1 MFASLV
7 AARRSLDEI
16 AQSLDASALAPE
28 VALRMVDEFGA
39 IRRVV
44 DGMLAKT
51 AKRVTESD
59 LVERDG
65 AALVARTLGVRTGEV
80 RAALETA
87 ARLEALPATDAAV
100 REGRLSA
107 SAAEMIA
114 IAATANPGAEDNLL
128 RVAADG
134 LVPLKDACIKAR
146 AAVEDPTA
154 RRARQHRLREFHSW
168 TDSDGMIAGRYRLTP
183 EVGGAVTKAIEAGVQ
198 RIFRSRTA
206 GTDHEPNCA
215 YAADAFAGFVLGGAK
230 GTQTANDEPAESNTS
245 QDPRLPKGIDIRLN
259 VMIDHGVMMRGGTAD
274 GEVCEIPGV
283 GPVDVNWVKELLGS
297 AFVTAIIKKGK
308 NIVTVA
314 HLGRHIPAEVQTAL
328 LVSGRECDVE
338 GCNHRGYLERDHHD
352 DYARGG
358 ATSFANLGWLCY
370 RHHRLKSSGW
380 ILGPADPV
388 TRKRT
393 LRQPPDEVRRTARI
407 GARE

>member
-16 AQSLDASALAPE
+16 ASEFDAAALAPE

-44 DGMLAKT
+44 DGMLAKA
-51 AKRVTESD
+51 AKRAIESN

-80 RAALETA
+80 RAAVETA
-87 ARLEALPATDAAV
+87 TRLVALPATDAAV

-107 SAAEMIA
+107 AAAEMIA
-114 IAATANPGAEDNLL
+114 IAATANPGAEDDLL

-146 AAVEDPTA
+146 AAVEDPA
-154 RRARQHRLREFHSW
+154 GRRARQHRLREFHSW
-168 TDSDGMIAGRYRLTP
+168 TDADGMIAGRFRLTP
-183 EVGGAVTKAIEAGVQ
+183 EVGGAVTKVIEAEVQ
-198 RIFRSRTA
+198 RIFRSRKA
-206 GTDHEPNCA
+206 GTDHEPLPA
-215 YAADAFAGFVLGGAK
+215 YAADAFAAFVLGNDALLTPDAVRARK
-230 GTQTANDEPAESNTS
+230 GV
-245 QDPRLPKGIDIRLN
+245 DIRLN
-259 VMIDHGVMMRGGTAD
+259 IMIDHGVLMRGGTAD
-274 GEVCEIPGV
+274 GEICEIPGV
-283 GPVDVNWVKELLGS
+283 GPVDVNWVKELLGT

-308 NIVTVA
+308 DIVTVA

-328 LVSGRECDVE
+328 LVSGRECDVD
-338 GCNHRGYLERDHHD
+338 GCNHRGYLERDHVD
-352 DYARGG
+352 DYAKGG
-358 ATSFANLGWLCY
+358 PTSFANLGWLCY
-370 RHHRLKSSGW
+370 RHHRLKSAGW
-380 ILGPADPV
+380 ILGPAHPV

-393 LRQPPDEVRRTARI
+393 LRPPPAR
-407 GARE
+407 AA